1 MNYQRIYDQIVD
13 RAKKEGRKKSQGVYY
28 ERHHIVPKCLG
39 GSDSRDNLVLLTARE
54 HFICHRLLCR
64 IYPESRKLAK
74 AFSMMC
80 QVKTNKQ
87 QRYTP
92 SSRAVAEAKELDR
105 RSRKGVKLLQE
116 SIKKRTATRRER
128 GNYTRTVES
137 IRKGIETRKQRGS
150 YRGRKFTIEHLGK
163 LAKAHEKQI
172 QQITPTGRVVA
183 EYKSLSTAST
193 TTGYNISGISRVATG
208 KVQSYKGFIWKYA

>member
-1 MNYQRIYDQIVD
+1 
-13 RAKKEGRKKSQGVYY
+13 
-28 ERHHIVPKCLG
+28 
-39 GSDSRDNLVLLTARE
+39 
-54 HFICHRLLCR
+54 
-64 IYPESRKLAK
+64 
-74 AFSMMC
+74 MMC
-80 QVKTNKQ
+80 QGKNTKQ

-92 SSRAVAEAKELDR
+92 SSRTISEAKELDR
-105 RSRKGVKLLQE
+105 QARSGVKKTQE
-116 SIKKRTATRRER
+116 AIDKRTATRRAR
-128 GNYTRTVES
+128 DNYRRTEES

-193 TTGYNISGISRVATG
+193 TTGYNISGISRAATG